1 MEAVEANVQKYRPV
15 GADVTVEAAAD
26 LPVNV
31 TAVVVV
37 SGTTAGEV
45 QTELQKRL
53 AEYCQQ
59 LIEQKY
65 QTIYYSAEEDAAYT
79 LYYNRVLALLLTID
93 GVQNFTTLTVNG
105 GTEDVSIP
113 AGSVP
118 TVGTVSVT

>member
-1 MEAVEANVQKYRPV
+1 MHNVQKYRPV
-15 GADVTVEAAAD
+15 GADVTVGAAAD

-79 LYYNRVLALLLTID
+79 L
-93 GVQNFTTLTVNG
+93 
-105 GTEDVSIP
+105 
-113 AGSVP
+113 
-118 TVGTVSVT
+118 

>member
-1 MEAVEANVQKYRPV
+1 M
-15 GADVTVEAAAD
+15 
-26 LPVNV
+26 
-31 TAVVVV
+31 V

-65 QTIYYSAEEDAAYT
+65 QQIYYSAEEDTAYT